1 MLGRRAGDPAIDAPA
16 DRLITVGLTVSGP
29 GTVGAASILGVIAGV
44 VRIDAGDDEED

>member
-16 DRLITVGLTVSGP
+16 DRLVTVGSTVSGP
-29 GTVGAASILGVIAGV
+29 GAVGAASILGVIAGV